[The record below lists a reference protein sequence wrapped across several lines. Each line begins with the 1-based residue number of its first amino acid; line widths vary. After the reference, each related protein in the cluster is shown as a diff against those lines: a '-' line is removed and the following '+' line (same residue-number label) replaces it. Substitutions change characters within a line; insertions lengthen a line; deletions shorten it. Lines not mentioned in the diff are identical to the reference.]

1 MRRDIAALLQRARR
15 AQHCSLPPPLRA
27 CSSAAEPSE
36 RVVHSLADTSGDS
49 VTELN
54 LSGSGGA
61 PHADLVCVNIMCEH
75 VGGVCICR
83 LSRVLERPSLA
94 GLRTLR
100 LAGNGCARERGAHAV
115 FLARSSRA
123 SPGATGSRCCRRAC
137 GSCASCACLIC
148 ETTAWPPYR
157 RRVWRSCSWTSWT
170 QRGTRYT
177 RQQETAPQ
185 HDSLTTHAHRAHGLL
200 VCAAS
205 IKRRSLRSASG
216 RSGLAKWLVAPAW

>member
-83 LSRVLERPSLA
+83 LSRVLERPSFA

-100 LAGNGCARERGAHAV
+100 LAGNGCAHERDARHAV
-115 FLARSSRA
+115 FTRVSRA
-123 SPGATGSRCCRRAC
+123 SPGALGSRRCRRAF
-137 GSCASCACLIC
+137 GTCASCVSWTCA
-148 ETTAWPPYR
+148 TTAWRPYR
-157 RRVWRSCSWTSWT
+157 RRGWRSCSWTSWT
-170 QRGTRYT
+170 RRGIHSTRG
-177 RQQETAPQ
+177 QETALR
-185 HDSLTTHAHRAHGLL
+185 HD
-200 VCAAS
+200 V
-205 IKRRSLRSASG
+205 
-216 RSGLAKWLVAPAW
+216 